1 VKGIDALI
9 INEDTTKTADL
20 WKRARTSAAMVY
32 MSPEMAL
39 SPSFQK
45 LWKDSRFRT
54 RLTAIV
60 VDEAHCIAEWGGED
74 FRPAYRLLETLQ
86 SYTGHEVPVVA
97 CTATCTTKTFDLI
110 WTTLGYGHRPFWGL
124 DVGSDRPNLL
134 YITRILEN
142 PKNPLLDILN
152 LLPND
157 LAADSPLDAIPKCI
171 FYFNSEDACR
181 KAVQFICKCLPEH
194 LRKSVQAFSSNMS
207 ELAKEQCW
215 ELFSKGEFRII
226 CATDAAGM
234 GCNVSDVKYI
244 VTFGLTK
251 SLGTI
256 SQRWG
261 RAGRDRATEGVCL
274 WLVPKWAFR
283 PQQPS
288 TTNPIVQQL
297 QSSKNNRPLE
307 MKHETV

>member
-1 VKGIDALI
+1 
-9 INEDTTKTADL
+9 
-20 WKRARTSAAMVY
+20 MVY

-39 SPSFQK
+39 APSFQK
-45 LWKDSRFRT
+45 VWKDSRFRT

-74 FRPAYRLLETLQ
+74 FRPAYCLLEMLRN
-86 SYTGHEVPVVA
+86 YLGHEVPVVT
-97 CTATCTTKTFDLI
+97 CTATCSTQTFDLI
-110 WTTLGYGHRPFWGL
+110 WSTLAYGYRPFWGL

-157 LAADSPLDAIPKCI
+157 LTTRSPLDAISKCI
-171 FYFNSEDACR
+171 FYFDSEDACR
-181 KAVQFICKCLPEH
+181 KAVQFIRKCLPEH
-194 LRKSVQAFSSNMS
+194 LHKCVQAFSLNMS
-207 ELAKEQCW
+207 ELAKQQCW
-215 ELFSKGEFRII
+215 ELFSNGKFCII

-244 VTFGLTK
+244 VTFGMTK

-261 RAGRDRATEGVCL
+261 RAGHDRTTDGVDI
-274 WLVPKWAFR
+274 PA
-283 PQQPS
+283 
-288 TTNPIVQQL
+288 IV
-297 QSSKNNRPLE
+297 
-307 MKHETV
+307 